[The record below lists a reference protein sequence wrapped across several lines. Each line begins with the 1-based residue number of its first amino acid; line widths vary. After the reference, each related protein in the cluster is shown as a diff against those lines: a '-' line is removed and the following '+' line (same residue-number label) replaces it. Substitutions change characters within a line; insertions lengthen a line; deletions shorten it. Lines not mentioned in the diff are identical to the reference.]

1 MSLSHYNVI
10 LKILPH
16 ITKYSMYVCICILL
30 LYLFYATD
38 INFAFELRNTF
49 LTVVSTG
56 DCHWLGYSSR
66 DTSAPVLP
74 LQSEVTA
81 GDFIGH
87 DPISREIHSPNA
99 PEGAAEKILLSTKG
113 GFIPRR

>member
-1 MSLSHYNVI
+1 MGNYLLHGRPRHGGVVTLLRSLSRR
-10 LKILPH
+10 
-16 ITKYSMYVCICILL
+16 
-30 LYLFYATD
+30 YLFFSY
-38 INFAFELRNTF
+38 IIPF
-49 LTVVSTG
+49 LSFVSAG

-99 PEGAAEKILLSTKG
+99 PERAAEKILLSTKG